1 MRKILAAVL
10 CLAFVF
16 TSGCQ
21 KLLNGKYDPDLSIG
35 EQIKTRHY
43 KGSAETFGK
52 NQLLDE
58 IVDASQ
64 NRDTMRIMD
73 LFSVY
78 ATEHNENLDKQIEEF
93 FRHFPQIKT
102 IKDRSCSVSGSHNR
116 GSTEYKYIYTLA
128 AKFIDLDD
136 NEYRFIAMWIEGNTD
151 DPNMQGMHSIQLI
164 SEEMYD
170 KHKFEVHSWDDKP
183 GVYVYFE

>member
-1 MRKILAAVL
+1 MKKILAAVL
-10 CLAFVF
+10 CLVFVF
-16 TSGCQ
+16 TSGCK

-43 KGSAETFGK
+43 EGSAETFGK

-64 NRDTMRIMD
+64 NRDTIRIMD

-102 IKDRSCSVSGSHNR
+102 VKDKACAVSGSHNR

-128 AKFIDLDD
+128 AKFIDLDG
-136 NEYRFIAMWIEGNTD
+136 NEFRFIAKWIEGNTE
-151 DPNMQGMHSIQLI
+151 DPGMQGMHSIQLI
-164 SEEMYD
+164 TQEMYS
-170 KHKFEVHSWDDKP
+170 KHKYTLHSWEDEP